1 MAIEDKVKLVVV
13 RRDSPDV
20 ETVLGTFPTK
30 DAALPAFRELI
41 GKADTLR
48 VTTSQSMVTE
58 PRTIS
63 RRIKA
68 DVGVTNGK

>member
-48 VTTSQSMVTE
+48 ATIE
-58 PRTIS
+58 PVDGDRT
-63 RRIKA
+63 A
-68 DVGVTNGK
+68 DNFASYQG

>member
-41 GKADTLR
+41 GKVDTLR
-48 VTTSQSMVTE
+48 VTIE
-58 PRTIS
+58 PVDGDRT
-63 RRIKA
+63 A
-68 DVGVTNGK
+68 DNIASYQG